1 MGNLSLVQ
9 TIAIY
14 ILPLVFAITV
24 HEAAHAYMAYKYG
37 DNTAKQYGRLS
48 LNPAKHIDPLGTI
61 AFPLISIVLGA
72 MAGGAGIIFGW
83 AKPVPINFGR
93 LNNPKRDLFWVAFAG
108 PLSNLAMALIWAII
122 FKISTYANAYIGT
135 PLNLMAQAGISI
147 NISLMVLNLL
157 PILPLDGGRMVFSLL
172 PRKEAQQYA
181 STERYGM
188 IIVIVLLLMGALNA
202 ILIPICRFFINFIY
216 SLII

>member
-1 MGNLSLVQ
+1 MGNLSLIQ
-9 TIAIY
+9 TITVY

-48 LNPAKHIDPLGTI
+48 LNPIKHIDPLGTI

-93 LNNPKRDLFWVAFAG
+93 LNNPKRDLFWVALAG
-108 PLSNLAMALIWAII
+108 PLSNLAMALIWALIL
-122 FKISTYANAYIGT
+122 KSSLYMNTYIGT
-135 PLNLMAQAGISI
+135 PLSLMSQAGISI

-172 PRKEAQQYA
+172 PHKEANQYA

-188 IIVIVLLLMGALNA
+188 IIVMVLLLIGALNA
-202 ILIPICRFFINFIY
+202 ILIPICRFFINIIY